1 MGARTALIRGAGDAA
16 LRRTGPVTVLAVAV
30 ALQGCAPWKTRPTTD
45 PEPHLNPGPGAYVA
59 GWTQTGVASW
69 YGEPF
74 HGRRAAS
81 GVVYDMDAMTA
92 AHQTIP
98 FGTRVRVD
106 NRDNDRSVELVVND
120 RGPFVRGRIL
130 DVSRAGARALGMI
143 GPGTARVRIT
153 IVDAANAVS
162 ARGGCVL
169 VQVAAYRVRASA
181 ATRREEVARAGF
193 AASIERYGDV
203 HRVVVGPFA
212 DAAAARRA
220 VGALGGFLRRCRS
233 RGSRRRM

>member
-1 MGARTALIRGAGDAA
+1 MTCRAGAAV
-16 LRRTGPVTVLAVAV
+16 RRSGRIAIVSVAV

-45 PEPHLNPGPGAYVA
+45 PEPRLNPGPGVYVA
-59 GWTQTGVASW
+59 GWNQTGVASW

-98 FGTRVRVD
+98 FGTRIRVD
-106 NRDNDRSVELVVND
+106 NRDNGRSVELVVND
-120 RGPFVRGRIL
+120 RGPFVGGRIL

-169 VQVAAYRVRASA
+169 VQVAAYRARASA
-181 ATRREEVARAGF
+181 EARREEVARAGF
-193 AASIERYGDV
+193 AVSIEPYGDV

-212 DAAAARRA
+212 DEPAARRA
-220 VGALGGFLRRCRS
+220 TGALGGFLRRCRS
-233 RGSRRRM
+233 RGRRRRM

>member
-1 MGARTALIRGAGDAA
+1 MTGRAGAA
-16 LRRTGPVTVLAVAV
+16 LRRGGRIAILAAAVAV
-30 ALQGCAPWKTRPTTD
+30 QGCAPWKTRPVTD
-45 PEPHLNPGPGAYVA
+45 PEPNLNPGPDVYVA
-59 GWTQTGVASW
+59 GWTQTGIASW

-81 GVVYDMDAMTA
+81 GVVYDMDEMTA
-92 AHQTIP
+92 AHQAIP
-98 FGTRVRVD
+98 FGTRIRVD
-106 NRDNDRSVELVVND
+106 NRDNGRSVALVVND

-162 ARGGCVL
+162 ARGGCAL

-181 ATRREEVARAGF
+181 EARRAEVARAGF

-212 DAAAARRA
+212 EEPEARRA
-220 VGALGGFLRRCRS
+220 VGALGGFLRRCRF